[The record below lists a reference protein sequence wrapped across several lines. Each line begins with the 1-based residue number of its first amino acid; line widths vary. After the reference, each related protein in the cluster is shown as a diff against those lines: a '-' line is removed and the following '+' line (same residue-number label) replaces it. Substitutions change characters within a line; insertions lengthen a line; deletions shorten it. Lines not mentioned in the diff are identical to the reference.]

1 MTTASWSSGN
11 SHTSDAEFRAWG
23 SEFSTK
29 LGDVGLIQTADT
41 GQINWAT
48 VTRPARNTDGGYQV
62 WRFNDAMQGTAPI
75 FIKFYFGTG
84 DAAGLNAPR
93 IRVEVGTGS
102 NGSGTLTGTGSGVIV
117 NGNHSPTNQSSGSTT
132 SVPSYMCYADGVFSY
147 LWKRGNAHQ
156 GMLSICRTC
165 DATGTADADG
175 ALVWSYGS
183 VGTAAN
189 AANVRM
195 LRFAATAAVVYSIV
209 GSSGDSGI
217 CFSPGYLTN
226 TSLPNGDKQAFI
238 AWGAFPDMRPMFG
251 MCGVIATEFASG
263 TTFTVAMVGS
273 TARTY
278 LSSALQGNNV
288 VVGSTAYGLAFLWE

>member
-29 LGDVGLIQTADT
+29 LGDVGLIKTSDT
-41 GQINWAT
+41 GQINWTT
-48 VTRPARNTDGGYQV
+48 VTRPSSGTDGGYEV

-84 DAAGLNAPR
+84 SNAAAPR

-102 NGSGTLTGTGSGVIV
+102 NGSGTLTGTGSGTIIS
-117 NGNHSPTNQSSGSTT
+117 GNQTPSGSTT
-132 SVPSYMCYADGVFSY
+132 GSTTAVPSYMCYADGVFSY
-147 LWKRGNAHQ
+147 LWKAGASNV
-156 GMLSICRTC
+156 GLFSLCRTC
-165 DATGTADADG
+165 DADGTPNADG
-175 ALVWSYGS
+175 YLVWSYGS
-183 VGTAAN
+183 VTSGSSGAAS
-189 AANVRM
+189 NVRM
-195 LRFAATAAVVYSIV
+195 VRFTSPASVVYSITA
-209 GSSGDSGI
+209 SSTDSGI
-217 CFSPGYLTN
+217 CFSPAYLSN

-251 MCGVIATEFASG
+251 MCGVLASEFASG

-278 LSSALQGNNV
+278 LSSARSGNGV
-288 VVGSTAYGLAFLWE
+288 VVGAPSYGLAFLWE